1 MTEFPRARRH
11 NGLLVMLKLLLL
23 CLGLGALVGASAALL
38 APIGEV
44 PGLVL
49 GALVIMI
56 GMTAGM
62 GASWWWWRGLDEA
75 AREAH
80 KWAWFWGGSSGMALC
95 FSLLLAAG
103 LRPEALNLALEGVS
117 AARLVT
123 ASIATMMACQ
133 MIGYGVAWGAWWLRH
148 R

>member
-1 MTEFPRARRH
+1 MTDFPRARRR
-11 NGLLVMLKLLLL
+11 NGAVTMLKLLLL
-23 CLGLGALVGASAALL
+23 SIGLGLLVGAAAALL
-38 APIGEV
+38 GPMGAV
-44 PGLVL
+44 PGFFFT
-49 GALVIMI
+49 AAVILL

-80 KWAWFWGGSSGMALC
+80 KWAWFWGGSSGMGFGL
-95 FSLLLAAG
+95 SVLLAAA
-103 LRPEALNLALEGVS
+103 LRPEALNLALEGVD
-117 AARLVT
+117 AADLVK
-123 ASIATMMACQ
+123 ASVAFLLGCQ